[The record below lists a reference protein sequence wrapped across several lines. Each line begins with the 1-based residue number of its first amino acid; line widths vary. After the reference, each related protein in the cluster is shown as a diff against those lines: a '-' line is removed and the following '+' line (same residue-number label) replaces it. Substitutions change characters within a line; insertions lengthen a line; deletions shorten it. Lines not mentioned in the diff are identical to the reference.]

1 MSFRSTNQRIL
12 APAAQSL
19 MIFGIIALCQPWSL
33 FLHQYGVTLT
43 LVGLIAFLVTSKIAP
58 DPEPE
63 EEHSDEDDVLAPD
76 RLNFRGSDKDGGIV

>member
-63 EEHSDEDDVLAPD
+63 EEHSDEDDVLEPD